1 MAAGRWFSTRVRRG
15 RRRPEAVR
23 GGAGEKIEAATI
35 PGFTMLK
42 VISSHVFLNHR
53 LHPGLLDV
61 FSRAGAQ
68 GVELFAARQHFDYT
82 SRPHVREIA
91 EWFNSSTTQA
101 FSMHAPLYPDM
112 EMGRGGAPAVNVIHP
127 EKSRRIDA
135 MDEVKRALEVAEQ
148 IPFRFLILHLGERD
162 DAWGERALENAI
174 TALEHL
180 RAFANPLGV
189 KLLVENLQ
197 GELAQPAHMVTIL
210 NAGHMPDIGV
220 CLDVGHA
227 HLGDGV
233 ASALTE
239 LKGRIRSAHLHDN
252 KGDRD
257 THLWPGDGTIAWK
270 ETIAALEAEQQT
282 PAGVLEIHYG
292 LGETAESVGEKARKV
307 WEQGLG
313 TGD

>member
-1 MAAGRWFSTRVRRG
+1 
-15 RRRPEAVR
+15 
-23 GGAGEKIEAATI
+23 
-35 PGFTMLK
+35 MLK

-61 FSRAGAQ
+61 FARTGAQ
-68 GVELFAARQHFDYT
+68 GVELFAARQHFDYS
-82 SRPHVREIA
+82 SRSHIRELA
-91 EWFNSSTTQA
+91 EWFRANPTEA
-101 FSMHAPLYPDM
+101 FSMHAPLYSDA
-112 EMGRGGAPAVNVIHP
+112 EMGRGGGPAVNVIHP

-135 MDEVKRALEVAEQ
+135 MDEIKRALEVAEVL
-148 IPFRFLILHLGERD
+148 PFRFLILHLGERED
-162 DAWGERALENAI
+162 TWGLRALEHSI

-197 GELAQPAHMVTIL
+197 GDVAKPAHLVEIL
-210 NAGHMPDIGV
+210 TSGHFQDIGV

-233 ASALTE
+233 ASTLSE
-239 LKGRIRSAHLHDN
+239 VNGYVRSSHLHDN

-257 THLWPGDGTIAWK
+257 AHLWPGDGTIHWD
-270 ETIAALEAEQQT
+270 ETLGGLKAAPQV

-292 LGETAESVGEKARKV
+292 LGESPEAIGEKAKKAF
-307 WEQGLG
+307 EKMDAAKKLS
-313 TGD
+313 

>member
-1 MAAGRWFSTRVRRG
+1 
-15 RRRPEAVR
+15 
-23 GGAGEKIEAATI
+23 
-35 PGFTMLK
+35 MLK
-42 VISSHVFLNHR
+42 VISTHVFLRSR

-61 FSRAGAQ
+61 FARAGAQ

-91 EWFNSSTTQA
+91 EWFRANPVEP
-101 FSMHAPLYPDM
+101 FSMHAPMFPDL

-135 MDEVKRALEVAEQ
+135 MDEIKRALEVAEQ
-148 IPFRFLILHLGERD
+148 VPLRYLILHLGERED
-162 DAWGERALENAI
+162 SWSPRSLENAL

-189 KLLVENLQ
+189 KLLVENIQ
-197 GELAQPAHMVTIL
+197 NEVTQPRNLLEIIHV
-210 NAGHMPDIGV
+210 GHFSDIGV

-233 ASALTE
+233 ATTIAE
-239 LKGRIRSAHLHDN
+239 LRSQIRSTHLHDN

-257 THLWPGDGTIAWK
+257 EHLWPGDGTIAWD
-270 ETIAALEAEQQT
+270 ETISELKSAPQT
-282 PAGVLEIHYG
+282 PAGVLEIHYT
-292 LGETAESVGEKARKV
+292 LEETPESVANKARAAFEKF
-307 WEQGLG
+307 GL
-313 TGD
+313 